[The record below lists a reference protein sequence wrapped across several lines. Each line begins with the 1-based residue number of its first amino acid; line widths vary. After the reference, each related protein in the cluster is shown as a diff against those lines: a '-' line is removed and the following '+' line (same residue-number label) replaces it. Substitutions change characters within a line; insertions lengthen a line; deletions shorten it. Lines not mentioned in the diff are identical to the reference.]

1 MLEQDELELEK
12 LLINYSNCIYD
23 KRLCFPMLITI
34 IVSLLLIYIA
44 PQEALAQS
52 STSEQRIDN
61 YLTFEDKKFGITI
74 QYPSDWEL
82 DAEDSLPEHSLT
94 KVMGFYSPKESD
106 TDSFQESLVI
116 KTERLPTSLALNKAA
131 EKLLSNDARSLPKFD
146 LISSK
151 PTVIKGS
158 PAYSLI
164 YTYKDSDFG
173 KIREMD
179 LLVEK
184 SNMMYVL
191 EYNAKPANFDNYFP
205 TIQKM
210 INTFKTNNS
219 STAIQI
225 TEKQPGND
233 SVFFIGIFFL
243 LIIISVIIVLIRR
256 LIGNRRYKERR
267 YFSDSVKENILRKQN
282 HRCASCNR
290 VLNVVD
296 WDHKDGDRSNNR
308 ESNCQAL
315 CPNCHAIKTRTEKR

>member
-1 MLEQDELELEK
+1 MLEQNEIKLEK
-12 LLINYSNCIYD
+12 LHINYSTCIYD
-23 KRLCFPMLITI
+23 TRLRFPMLITI
-34 IVSLLLIYIA
+34 IVSLLLIHIA
-44 PQEALAQS
+44 LQDALAQS
-52 STSEQRIDN
+52 STNEQRIDN

-74 QYPSDWEL
+74 HYPSDWEL
-82 DAEDSLPEHSLT
+82 DAKDSLPEDSLT
-94 KVMGFYSPKESD
+94 KVMGFDSPKQSD

-116 KTERLPTSLALNKAA
+116 KAEHSPTSLILNKAA

-151 PTVIKGS
+151 PTVFKGS

-173 KIREMD
+173 KIKEMD

-184 SNMMYVL
+184 FNMMYVL

-210 INTFKTNNS
+210 INTFKINNS

-225 TEKQPGND
+225 TEKQPGKD
-233 SVFFIGIFFL
+233 SVVIGIFFL
-243 LIIISVIIVLIRR
+243 LIIVSVIIVLIRR
-256 LIGNRRYKERR
+256 LIRSRRYKERR
-267 YFSDSVKENILRKQN
+267 HFSDSVKESILRKQN
-282 HRCASCNR
+282 HRCARCNR